1 MSFSI
6 NHTRGATLVAA
17 SCALAFAACKERT
30 ISVYTVPK
38 ERVAETKPDHPP
50 HEGHHEHEDVLP
62 NVKWTLPAGWKDD
75 GAAAQTS
82 GIKAVGQFSITGGD
96 ATVSITPLGA
106 FEGKEPILVNMWRS
120 MFQMDPL
127 PEEEAVKA
135 LSDLPIAGGT
145 GKIFDLTGE
154 KGGKK
159 SRIVTAMFNYTG
171 QSWFFKLQGSPESV
185 EPQLAVFKQFL
196 TTIKFEAATTAPA
209 PTPPAP
215 ASAPADSPNI
225 PVPAGWTSVAPGSM
239 QFAKF
244 TVPEKDGAKAEVTVS
259 VFPSDTGGTLSNVNR
274 WRGQVGL
281 AAIDE
286 AGLATCTTPLDAA
299 IPGSVLAD
307 LKGESKHML
316 AAIVP
321 QDGQWIFYK
330 LMGDAAAVSAARE
343 SFVTFAKTK

>member
-6 NHTRGATLVAA
+6 NHTRGAALIAA
-17 SCALAFAACKERT
+17 SCALAFAACKERA

-38 ERVAETKPDHPP
+38 ERVAEMKPDHPP
-50 HEGHHEHEDVLP
+50 HEGHRDDEDVLP

-75 GAAAQTS
+75 GAEAQTG
-82 GIKAVGQFSITGGD
+82 GIKAVGRFSITGGD
-96 ATVSITPLGA
+96 ATASITPLGA
-106 FEGKEPILVNMWRS
+106 FAGKEPILVNMWRS

-159 SRIVTAMFNYTG
+159 SRIVTAMFNYNG

-196 TTIKFEAATTAPA
+196 TTIKFEAA
-209 PTPPAP
+209 
-215 ASAPADSPNI
+215 ASAPPPPPDAPKI
-225 PVPAGWTSVAPGSM
+225 PLPAGWTSVAPGPM
-239 QFAKF
+239 QVAKF
-244 TVPEKDGAKAEVTVS
+244 TVPEKDGAKAEVMVS

-281 AAIDE
+281 PATDE
-286 AGLATCTTPLDAA
+286 AGLAACTTPLDAA
-299 IPGSVLAD
+299 LPGAVLAD

-316 AAIVP
+316 GAIVP

-343 SFVTFAKTK
+343 SFVTFAKMK